1 MISQKL
7 RKFFVYRVCTQS
19 RCLKQRFV
27 PVYIPITE
35 IVDEMAITDHSG
47 RNFAIRTVQISA
59 VFVVVKVDYVNNS
72 HCCVLIACTGI
83 DLHAVIPVALLL

>member
-1 MISQKL
+1 
-7 RKFFVYRVCTQS
+7 
-19 RCLKQRFV
+19 
-27 PVYIPITE
+27 
-35 IVDEMAITDHSG
+35 MAITDHSG